1 MIGFTSSLQGLAR
14 SEAQFN
20 QAAQQIARSSEA
32 TAPGSQDSVDLSAA
46 AVAMLQAKNN
56 FDANTKA
63 IKVGDEMDQYLLN
76 AIG

>member
-1 MIGFTSSLQGLAR
+1 MIGFDTSLQGLSR

-20 QAAQQIARSSEA
+20 NAAQQIAQ
-32 TAPGSQDSVDLSAA
+32 APITPQGGDTVSLSDA
-46 AVAMLQAKNN
+46 AVQLIASRNN

-63 IKVGDEMDQYLLN
+63 IKIEDQMTQSLLK

>member
-1 MIGFTSSLQGLAR
+1 MIGFDASLEGLSR

-20 QAAQQIARSSEA
+20 QAVQQIAF
-32 TAPGSQDSVDLSAA
+32 APLRPGGQDTVSLSDA
-46 AVAMLQAKNN
+46 AVQLLQAKNN

-63 IKVGDEMDQYLLN
+63 IKIQDQMTQDLLN

>member
-1 MIGFTSSLQGLAR
+1 MIGFNTSLEGLSR

-20 QAAQQIARSSEA
+20 RAAQQIAF
-32 TAPGSQDSVDLSAA
+32 APVTPGGEDTVNLSDA
-46 AVAMLQAKNN
+46 AVQLLQAKNN

-63 IKVGDEMDQYLLN
+63 IKIQDQMTQDLLN